1 MCESNNCQL
10 KKTSISE
17 KDNVKQMIMS
27 VLGME
32 DESNQTRG
40 NQLLN

>member
-1 MCESNNCQL
+1 MCI
-10 KKTSISE
+10 KTVSD

-32 DESNQTRG
+32 EESKQIPGILT
-40 NQLLN
+40 QFSLM